1 VSVVFLID
9 VDNTLL
15 DNDAL
20 KALCDRELR
29 GVAGYDA
36 ARRFWAIY
44 EEVRAAG
51 GVIDY
56 PATLARFRE
65 ERPDL
70 AGPDLE
76 RVVMDPPF
84 AQFVYPG
91 AFAVIERMWRA
102 GEPAILSDGDPEYQ
116 PRKIERSGLAEAV
129 RGNVL
134 VYPHKE
140 EHVDAVVERFP
151 ADRYVQVDDKASLL
165 ATTKDRLGTRV
176 TTVHVL
182 QGYYAGDP
190 PEGPPTD
197 GVIGRIG
204 VYIYRKLRFLV
215 RLIMF
220 TVLS

>member
-1 VSVVFLID
+1 MSVVFLID

-56 PATLARFRE
+56 PATLVRFRE

-134 VYPHKE
+134 VYAHKE
-140 EHVDAVVERFP
+140 EHVDAVLERFP

-165 ATTKDRLGTRV
+165 ATTKDRLGPRV

-182 QGYYAGDP
+182 QGHYAGDP
-190 PEGPPTD
+190 PEGQPPD
-197 GVIGRIG
+197 VVIGRIG
-204 VYIYRKLRFLV
+204 DLV
-215 RLIMF
+215 DRD
-220 TVLS
+220 LSLLA